1 MAGVGYAALVDDE
14 GVELVL
20 AEVRVV
26 EGKAQVDAELE
37 VEREEDLSSFPVL
50 VLEY

>member
-20 AEVRVV
+20 AEVGVV
-26 EGKAQVDAELE
+26 EGEAKVDAELE
-37 VEREEDLSSFPVL
+37 VEREEDLSAFPVL